1 MNIFALL
8 ATLSLNYCAT
18 RPKQTKTPLAPAVK
32 MAQNEYY
39 PLLPPFLKAV
49 RGHLSRLG
57 EVPPVAHALPQAV
70 TPAKCSSLSEKLQ
83 RARVKRTLND
93 RPVKINAKQ
102 VITLVS
108 RDD

>member
-1 MNIFALL
+1 MNIFVPIV
-8 ATLSLNYCAT
+8 TLSLNYFAT
-18 RPKQTKTPLAPAVK
+18 RPKQTKTPLALAVT

-39 PLLPPFLKAV
+39 PLSPPFLKAV

-57 EVPPVAHALPQAV
+57 AVPPVAHALQQAV
-70 TPAKCSSLSEKLQ
+70 TPARYSPLNKKLQ
-83 RARVKRTLND
+83 RARVKRKLND

-102 VITLVS
+102 VTTLVS